1 VILQAGAST
10 VVKESRCIRRTS
22 KWYIVQK
29 MVIAPKEY
37 SRRRAAR
44 GIEVSGVRCT
54 GKVYGGGD
62 AR

>member
-1 VILQAGAST
+1 
-10 VVKESRCIRRTS
+10 
-22 KWYIVQK
+22 

-54 GKVYGGGD
+54 GKVTEVGMQDDVIINDCSAAARPSGGLI
-62 AR
+62 A